1 MPASLK
7 QPRIPTIDEEI
18 PMSRFFEMFKRSP
31 FEPLREHMDAV
42 MACARLV
49 QPMFDA
55 VGARDFAKLEALT
68 KDVFV
73 KEHDAD
79 LIKDEVRQTIPN
91 TFYLPVYRGDL
102 LGYLK
107 LQDDIADSAEDV
119 AVLLSIKNLELPEA
133 IGELAGDYLSSVV
146 KVVELTEQ
154 LTHTFQEAVEKGLQQ
169 AHTSVVHESVKA
181 VEKAEWESDRT
192 QYKLCKA
199 LFALENSISA
209 VDIMLWFKIFG
220 ELGRMAN
227 VAESLADRIRRMLSS
242 R

>member
-1 MPASLK
+1 MSANVSTSHEPVL
-7 QPRIPTIDEEI
+7 EEEV

-49 QPMFDA
+49 QPMFEA
-55 VGARDFAKLEALT
+55 VGAHDFAKLESLT
-68 KDVFV
+68 KQVFI

-119 AVLLSIKNLELPEA
+119 AVLLSIKNIEMPGA
-133 IGELAGDYLSSVV
+133 ISQLAGEYLATVL
-146 KVVELTEQ
+146 KVVELTER
-154 LTHTFQEAVEKGLQQ
+154 LTHTFQEAVEKGLQEAQ
-169 AHTSVVHESVKA
+169 VTAVHESVKA

-192 QYKLCKA
+192 QYKLSKA